1 MENKNVKIEELDL
14 VEFQNFLREREN
26 AAATIEKYVR
36 DVKTFTR
43 FSGEE
48 IMTKEL
54 LLEYK
59 DWLIKHYA
67 VSSANSMMVGLN
79 QFLSFIELG
88 RWKLKRIKVQR
99 LNYEGQEKELTK
111 KEYQLL
117 IFTAKKQGK
126 EQLAMIM
133 ETMCATGIRVSE
145 LKFFRVED
153 IKQGVVKIWN
163 KGKYRMVVLTD
174 KLRKKLDLYRKKQ
187 GIKKGY
193 IFVTRNGRIK
203 DRSNIWREMK
213 NLAKAAKINPDKIF
227 PHNLRHLFART
238 FYAKTKNLI
247 DLADILGHSSLEVTR
262 IYTYAGIREWKRNI
276 EKLDLLTDL

>member
-59 DWLIKHYA
+59 DWLIKNYA
-67 VSSANSMMVGLN
+67 VSSANSMMVALN

-99 LNYEGQEKELTK
+99 LNYDGQEKELTK

-153 IKQGVVKIWN
+153 IKKGVVKVWN
-163 KGKYRMVVLTD
+163 KGKYRMVVLTG

-187 GIKKGY
+187 GIKKGC
-193 IFVTRNGRIK
+193 IFVTKNGRIK

-213 NLAKAAKINPDKIF
+213 NLAKEARINPDKIF

-247 DLADILGHSSLEVTR
+247 DLADILGHNSLEITR
-262 IYTYAGIREWKRNI
+262 IYTYAGIKEWKRSM

>member
-59 DWLIKHYA
+59 DWLIKNYA
-67 VSSANSMMVGLN
+67 VSSANSMMVALN

-99 LNYEGQEKELTK
+99 LNYDGQEKELTK

-153 IKQGVVKIWN
+153 IKKGVVKVWN
-163 KGKYRMVVLTD
+163 KGKYRMVVLTG

-187 GIKKGY
+187 GIKKGC
-193 IFVTRNGRIK
+193 IFVTKNGRIK

-213 NLAKAAKINPDKIF
+213 NLAKEARINPDKIF

-247 DLADILGHSSLEVTR
+247 DLADILGHNSLEITR
-262 IYTYAGIREWKRNI
+262 IYTYAGIK
-276 EKLDLLTDL
+276 

>member
-67 VSSANSMMVGLN
+67 VSSANSMMVALN

-99 LNYEGQEKELTK
+99 LNYDGQEKELTK

-153 IKQGVVKIWN
+153 IKKGVVKVWN

-187 GIKKGY
+187 GIKKGC
-193 IFVTRNGRIK
+193 IFVTKNGRIK

-213 NLAKAAKINPDKIF
+213 NLAKKARINPDKIF

-247 DLADILGHSSLEVTR
+247 DLADILGHNSLEITR
-262 IYTYAGIREWKRNI
+262 IYTYAGIKEWKRSM